1 MIVSSVMFITR
12 TAQNLQSVSVC
23 KLIYS
28 QFILIDF
35 SLFKYIPHLNQS
47 LGSDVSLA
55 VVFVPCVH

>member
-1 MIVSSVMFITR
+1 MIDSSVMFITC

-28 QFILIDF
+28 QFILKDF
-35 SLFKYIPHLNQS
+35 SRFKCIPHLNQS

-55 VVFVPCVH
+55 VVYVSCVH